1 MSVEVWIYVVRA
13 AVHVADVLGE
23 GASVE
28 VLLVGVGM
36 GACRCVR
43 ILAGV
48 LLKRRGCTRVSVA
61 SYIYADVSLNV
72 WESRNVAVNLWASAA
87 ALVAMWA
94 SQVFFMAL
102 WVSTYVPVSI
112 QT

>member
-28 VLLVGVGM
+28 VLLIGVGM

-48 LLKRRGCTRVSVA
+48 LLKMRGCTRVC
-61 SYIYADVSLNV
+61 
-72 WESRNVAVNLWASAA
+72 LWLRIFTQMCLLMYGSPE
-87 ALVAMWA
+87 M
-94 SQVFFMAL
+94 
-102 WVSTYVPVSI
+102 
-112 QT
+112 